1 MPKAIDK
8 EDDSRQPRREW
19 SSTGPRTI
27 KHERNLCRACRLD
40 MNGKSLIVLKRRLKL
55 FYQTSAP

>member
-8 EDDSRQPRREW
+8 RRREW
-19 SSTGPRTI
+19 SSTGPRT

-40 MNGKSLIVLKRRLKL
+40 MNGKSLIVLKRRLKR
-55 FYQTSAP
+55 FHQTSAPYLVVVF